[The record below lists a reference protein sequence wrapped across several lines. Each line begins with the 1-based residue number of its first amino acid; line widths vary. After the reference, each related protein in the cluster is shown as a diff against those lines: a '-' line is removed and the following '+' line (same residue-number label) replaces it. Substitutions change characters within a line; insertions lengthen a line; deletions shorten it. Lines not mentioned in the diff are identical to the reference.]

1 MRHTRAETIQYID
14 YTQHEPMLRM
24 DRGPRERLRARSE
37 VRVRVLKFKRVDTE
51 QRRVNLEFGA
61 QMEARP
67 RGKGL
72 VRASNGSR
80 HQPQPA
86 AAPLHSPVARRRG
99 GRVLE
104 GVIKLHPSPP
114 QARKFW
120 RY

>member
-1 MRHTRAETIQYID
+1 
-14 YTQHEPMLRM
+14 MLRM

-80 HQPQPA
+80 HQPH
-86 AAPLHSPVARRRG
+86 PLQLRADAS
-99 GRVLE
+99 
-104 GVIKLHPSPP
+104 
-114 QARKFW
+114 
-120 RY
+120 